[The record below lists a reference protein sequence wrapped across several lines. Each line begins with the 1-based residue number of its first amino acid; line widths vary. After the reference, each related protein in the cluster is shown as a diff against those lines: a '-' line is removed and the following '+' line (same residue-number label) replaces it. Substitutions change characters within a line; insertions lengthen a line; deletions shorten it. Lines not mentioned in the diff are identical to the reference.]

1 MSKHDEFSEVREQ
14 FLDMGKNEVKKFIRV
29 QISSG
34 VKGLDKMS
42 ISQMIDNVIIP
53 AYYELAQEQFVDP
66 EPEDAAELLM
76 YDLDDFL
83 EFGDDEDY
91 DEEDED

>member
-1 MSKHDEFSEVREQ
+1 MSKHDEFSEVKEQ
-14 FLDMGKNEVKKFIRV
+14 FLDMSKDEVRKFIRV
-29 QISSG
+29 QIGSG

-42 ISQMIDNVIIP
+42 ISQMFENVIIP
-53 AYYELAQEQFVDP
+53 AYCEMAQEQFVDP

-83 EFGDDEDY
+83 EFGDDEDDY
-91 DEEDED
+91 EEDED